1 MCMKNRLI
9 KEGRKWLTAMC
20 LLSMCG
26 LTYSCSDDYDLPDKK
41 PSWLGASIYDY
52 LVGEKNYTNTVR
64 LIQDLGYQEVLERT
78 GSKTLF
84 VADDDAFAEFY
95 QNNSW
100 GVKKYEDLT
109 TAMKNLLLGSS
120 MLDNAYLLEMMTNIS
135 SGSTI
140 AKNQCLRQTTSA
152 AATDSIPF
160 FAWDGGDIPQTYN
173 ENNDESEDTEVDYWK
188 RFRAQ
193 DKGGVW
199 LALDGT
205 TPLMTHFIAG
215 QMGETNIT
223 DADFET
229 LAGTKREPTDAHVYG
244 SKVVAQDQTC
254 LNGYVDKLDRV
265 LVSPAN
271 MAEMIRTSGKTSLFS
286 HLLDRFSAPFYSSS
300 LTSSHLQ
307 LTGIRDSVFEKHYY
321 SARSTGGNRLDK
333 DPYGAKIS
341 DYMVLDYDPG
351 WNQYYPEGQQLYT
364 DMGAMFVPSDE
375 VLEKYFLPGG
385 AGEFLMEAYAKKE
398 NTKENLLYNVDQ
410 IPLRIIQ
417 KFVQNLMKSSFIN
430 TVPSKYITIMND
442 AKDPM
447 FGNIEGG
454 VDGFRATIDTTLLA
468 NNGAVYVMNQVFA
481 PAAYAAVSAPALV
494 GKDMKIFNWAISAD
508 DSYITNPNSAPLNAF
523 FSYYLLAMS
532 SRFSFFIP
540 TDDALGTYYD
550 EVTCQWTQPRVL
562 SFYYSTRRADAA
574 APVKARAYKWDPVT
588 NEIGGSIPGSV
599 SASQINNRL
608 KDLLDSHIIVHS
620 DAESKTG
627 FGSLN
632 QYYVTKGGSAVK
644 ISNREDGSLSS
655 DFDQTQPGFYVQGG
669 LQIDN
674 DSLLTVTRTYDRREE
689 TTGYGNGM
697 TYIIDRPIQTTMKSV
712 YSVLEGEGETSPFYQ
727 FFNLCQIDAD
737 LLTRAGVADSV
748 KKQEDKDTEIEKYTV
763 FTSSQNGLTDNVRF
777 FNSFRYTVYVP
788 TNEAVLEAIGQ
799 GLPTWDQ
806 ISDVITNGEAEVQS
820 ATDAGMSE
828 EEILALTRKYKF
840 KAQAMITCLVNF
852 LKYHFQDNSVFA
864 DHNVVEATKYETA
877 CINDETNRYR
887 SVKISSTG
895 NGTLSVRSVY
905 STDANGNDVE
915 GPVRNVTS
923 DPALK
928 NIMTRDYTFNTKAKN
943 ATTIETS
950 SYAVVHQIDGVLNFK
965 QLNNGRYDT
974 DWATTTAARKFIAK
988 YRIRK

>member
-20 LLSMCG
+20 ILTMCG

-52 LVGEKNYTNTVR
+52 LVDQKNYTNTVR

-84 VADDDAFAEFY
+84 VADDDAFAKFY

-100 GVKKYEDLT
+100 GVHKYEDLT
-109 TAMKNLLLGSS
+109 RSQKSLLLSSS

-140 AKNQCLRQTTSA
+140 AKNQCLRQPTSA
-152 AATDSIPF
+152 SATDSIPF
-160 FAWDGGDIPQTYN
+160 FAWDGNDIPQTYN
-173 ENNDESEDTEVDYWK
+173 EDDESPDIDYWK
-188 RFRAQ
+188 RFRTQ
-193 DKGGVW
+193 DKGGIW
-199 LALDGT
+199 LALDGS
-205 TPLMTHFIAG
+205 TPLMLHFLAG
-215 QMGETNIT
+215 QMGENNIT
-223 DADFET
+223 DEDFET
-229 LAGTKREPTDAHVYG
+229 LVGSKREPTDAHIYG
-244 SKVVAQDQTC
+244 SKVIAQDQTC

-265 LVSPAN
+265 LLTPDN
-271 MAEMIRTSGKTSLFS
+271 MAEMIRTNGKTNIFS
-286 HLLDRFSAPFYSSS
+286 HMLDRFSAPFYNAS

-307 LTGIRDSVFEKHYY
+307 LTGIRDSVFSKRYFA
-321 SARSTGGNRLDK
+321 ARTSSGRLDR
-333 DPYGAKIS
+333 DPYGNTFQ
-341 DYMVLDYDPG
+341 YPLDYDPG
-351 WNQYYPEGQQLYT
+351 WNEYYPEGQQLYT

-398 NTKENLLYNVDQ
+398 NTAENLIYNIDQ
-410 IPLRIIQ
+410 IPLRIIC
-417 KFVQNLMKSSFIN
+417 KFVQNLMKTSFIN

-447 FGNIEGG
+447 FGTVEGG
-454 VDGFRATIDTTLLA
+454 VEGFRATIDTTLLA
-468 NNGAVYVMNQVFA
+468 NNGAVYIMNQVFA

-550 EVTCQWTQPRVL
+550 EVTAQKQQPRML
-562 SFYYSTRRADAA
+562 SFYYSTRRQDASN
-574 APVKARAYKWDPVT
+574 PVKARSYRWDPAT
-588 NEIGGSIPGSV
+588 NEIGSAIPGSV
-599 SASQINNRL
+599 QASEINNRL

-620 DAESKTG
+620 DAEAKTG

-644 ISNREDGSLSS
+644 ISNQSDYSLSS
-655 DFDQTQPGFYVQGG
+655 DFDQTKTGFHVQGG
-669 LQIDN
+669 FQIDN
-674 DSLLTVTRTYDRREE
+674 DTVCTVLRTYDRRQE

-697 TYIIDRPIQTTMKSV
+697 TYVIDKPIQTTMKSV
-712 YSVLEGEGETSPFYQ
+712 YSVLQGEGETSPFYQ
-727 FFNLCQIDAD
+727 FFNLCQVDAN
-737 LLTRAGVADSV
+737 LLERAGVADSV
-748 KKQEDKDTEIEKYTV
+748 KKVEDKDTEIQKYTI

-788 TNEAVLEAIGQ
+788 TNEAVLDAIDH
-799 GLPTWDQ
+799 GLPTWDE
-806 ISDVITNGEAEVQS
+806 ISEVITNGENEVQA
-820 ATDAGMSE
+820 ATDAGKSE
-828 EEILALTRKYKF
+828 EEILGITRAYKI

-852 LKYHFQDNSVFA
+852 LKYHFQDNSIFA
-864 DHNVVEATKYETA
+864 DRNAIEPTKYETA
-877 CINDETNRYR
+877 CINNATNRYR
-887 SVKISSTG
+887 SVKVSSTG
-895 NGTLSVRSVY
+895 NGTLNVRSVY
-905 STDANGNDVE
+905 STDAAGNDVE
-915 GPVRNVTS
+915 GPVRKVT
-923 DPALK
+923 DDATLK
-928 NIMTRDYTFNTKAKN
+928 NIMTRDYTFNAQARN

-965 QLNNGRYDT
+965 QLTNDRYDS
-974 DWATTTAARKFIAK
+974 DWATTGSARRFIAK

>member
-20 LLSMCG
+20 ILTMCG

-52 LVGEKNYTNTVR
+52 LVDQKNYTNTVR

-84 VADDDAFAEFY
+84 VADDDAFAKFY

-100 GVKKYEDLT
+100 GVHKYEDLT
-109 TAMKNLLLGSS
+109 RSQKSLLLSSS

-140 AKNQCLRQTTSA
+140 AKNQCLRQPTSA
-152 AATDSIPF
+152 SATDSIPF
-160 FAWDGGDIPQTYN
+160 FAWDGNDIPQTFN
-173 ENNDESEDTEVDYWK
+173 EDEESPDIDYWK
-188 RFRAQ
+188 RFRTQ
-193 DKGGVW
+193 DKGGIW
-199 LALDGT
+199 LALDGS
-205 TPLMTHFIAG
+205 TPLMLHFLAG
-215 QMGETNIT
+215 QMGESNIT
-223 DADFET
+223 DEDFET
-229 LAGTKREPTDAHVYG
+229 LVGSTREPTDAHIYG
-244 SKVVAQDQTC
+244 SKVIAQDQTC

-265 LVSPAN
+265 LLTPDN
-271 MAEMIRTSGKTSLFS
+271 MAEMIRTNGKTNIFS
-286 HLLDRFSAPFYSSS
+286 HMLDRFSAPFYNAS

-307 LTGIRDSVFEKHYY
+307 LTGIRDSVFSKRYFA
-321 SARSTGGNRLDK
+321 ARTSSGRLDR
-333 DPYGAKIS
+333 DPYGNTFQ
-341 DYMVLDYDPG
+341 YPLDYDPG
-351 WNQYYPEGQQLYT
+351 WNEYYPEGQQLYT

-398 NTKENLLYNVDQ
+398 NTAENLIYNIDQ
-410 IPLRIIQ
+410 IPLRIIC
-417 KFVQNLMKSSFIN
+417 KFVQNLMKTSFIN

-447 FGNIEGG
+447 FGTVEGG
-454 VDGFRATIDTTLLA
+454 VEGFRATIDTTLLA
-468 NNGAVYVMNQVFA
+468 NNGAVYIMNQVFA

-550 EVTCQWTQPRVL
+550 EVTAQKQQPRML
-562 SFYYSTRRADAA
+562 SFYYSTRRQDAS
-574 APVKARAYKWDPVT
+574 APVKARSYRWDPAT
-588 NEIGGSIPGSV
+588 NEIGSAIPGSV
-599 SASQINNRL
+599 QASEINNRL

-620 DAESKTG
+620 DAEAKTG

-644 ISNREDGSLSS
+644 ISNQSDYSLSS
-655 DFDQTQPGFYVQGG
+655 DFDQTKTGFHVQGG
-669 LQIDN
+669 FQIDN
-674 DSLLTVTRTYDRREE
+674 DTVCTVLRTYDRRQE

-697 TYIIDRPIQTTMKSV
+697 TYVIDKPIQTTMKSV
-712 YSVLEGEGETSPFYQ
+712 YSVLQGEGETSPFYQ
-727 FFNLCQIDAD
+727 FFNLCQVDAN
-737 LLTRAGVADSV
+737 LLERAGVADSV
-748 KKQEDKDTEIEKYTV
+748 KKVEDKDTEIQKYTI

-788 TNEAVLEAIGQ
+788 TNEAVLDAIDH
-799 GLPTWDQ
+799 GLPTWEE
-806 ISDVITNGEAEVQS
+806 ISEVITNGENEVQA
-820 ATDAGMSE
+820 ATDAGKSE
-828 EEILALTRKYKF
+828 EEILAITRAYKI

-852 LKYHFQDNSVFA
+852 LKYHFQDNSIFA
-864 DHNVVEATKYETA
+864 DRNAIEPTKYETA
-877 CINDETNRYR
+877 CINNATNRYR
-887 SVKISSTG
+887 SVKVSSTG
-895 NGTLSVRSVY
+895 NGTLNVRSVY
-905 STDANGNDVE
+905 STDAAGNDVE
-915 GPVRNVTS
+915 GPVRKVT
-923 DPALK
+923 DDATLK
-928 NIMTRDYTFNTKAKN
+928 NIMTRDYTFNAQARN

-965 QLNNGRYDT
+965 QLTNDRYDS
-974 DWATTTAARKFIAK
+974 DWATTGSARRFIAK

>member
-1 MCMKNRLI
+1 
-9 KEGRKWLTAMC
+9 
-20 LLSMCG
+20 
-26 LTYSCSDDYDLPDKK
+26 
-41 PSWLGASIYDY
+41 
-52 LVGEKNYTNTVR
+52 
-64 LIQDLGYQEVLERT
+64 
-78 GSKTLF
+78 
-84 VADDDAFAEFY
+84 
-95 QNNSW
+95 
-100 GVKKYEDLT
+100 
-109 TAMKNLLLGSS
+109 
-120 MLDNAYLLEMMTNIS
+120 MMTNIS

-173 ENNDESEDTEVDYWK
+173 ENSDESEDTEVDYWK

-923 DPALK
+923 DPTLK

>member
-20 LLSMCG
+20 ILTMCG

-52 LVGEKNYTNTVR
+52 LVDQKNYTNTVR

-84 VADDDAFAEFY
+84 VADDDAFAKFY

-100 GVKKYEDLT
+100 GVHKYEDLT
-109 TAMKNLLLGSS
+109 RSQKSLLLSSS

-140 AKNQCLRQTTSA
+140 AKNQCLRQPTSA
-152 AATDSIPF
+152 SATDSIPF
-160 FAWDGGDIPQTYN
+160 FAWDGNDIPQTYN
-173 ENNDESEDTEVDYWK
+173 EDDESPDIDYWK
-188 RFRAQ
+188 RFRTQ
-193 DKGGVW
+193 DKGGIW
-199 LALDGT
+199 LALDGS
-205 TPLMTHFIAG
+205 TPLMLHFLAG
-215 QMGETNIT
+215 QMGENNIT
-223 DADFET
+223 DEDFET
-229 LAGTKREPTDAHVYG
+229 LVGSKREPTDAHIYG
-244 SKVVAQDQTC
+244 SKVIAQDQTC

-265 LVSPAN
+265 LLTPDN
-271 MAEMIRTSGKTSLFS
+271 MAEMIRTNGKTNIFS
-286 HLLDRFSAPFYSSS
+286 HMLDRFSAPFYNAS

-307 LTGIRDSVFEKHYY
+307 LTGIRDSVFSKRYFA
-321 SARSTGGNRLDK
+321 ARTSSGRLDR
-333 DPYGAKIS
+333 DPYGNTFQ
-341 DYMVLDYDPG
+341 YPLDYDPG
-351 WNQYYPEGQQLYT
+351 WNEYYPEGQQLYT

-398 NTKENLLYNVDQ
+398 NTAENLIYNIDQ
-410 IPLRIIQ
+410 IPLRIIC
-417 KFVQNLMKSSFIN
+417 KFVQNLMKTSFIN

-447 FGNIEGG
+447 FGTVEGG
-454 VDGFRATIDTTLLA
+454 VEGFRATIDTTLLA
-468 NNGAVYVMNQVFA
+468 NNGAVYIMNQVFA

-550 EVTCQWTQPRVL
+550 EVTAQKQQPRML
-562 SFYYSTRRADAA
+562 SFYYSTRRQDAS
-574 APVKARAYKWDPVT
+574 APVKARSYRWDPAT
-588 NEIGGSIPGSV
+588 NEIGSAIPGSV
-599 SASQINNRL
+599 QASEINNRL

-620 DAESKTG
+620 DAEAKTG

-644 ISNREDGSLSS
+644 ISNQSDYSLSS
-655 DFDQTQPGFYVQGG
+655 DFDQTKTGFHVQGG
-669 LQIDN
+669 FQIDN
-674 DSLLTVTRTYDRREE
+674 DTVCTVLRTYDRRQE

-697 TYIIDRPIQTTMKSV
+697 TYVIDKPIQTTMKSV
-712 YSVLEGEGETSPFYQ
+712 YSVLQGEGETSPFYQ
-727 FFNLCQIDAD
+727 FFNLCQVDAN
-737 LLTRAGVADSV
+737 LLERAGVADSV
-748 KKQEDKDTEIEKYTV
+748 KKVEDKDTEIQKYTI

-788 TNEAVLEAIGQ
+788 TNEAVLDAIDH
-799 GLPTWDQ
+799 GLPTWDE
-806 ISDVITNGEAEVQS
+806 ISEVITNGENEVQA
-820 ATDAGMSE
+820 ATDAGKSE
-828 EEILALTRKYKF
+828 EEILAITRAYKI

-852 LKYHFQDNSVFA
+852 LKYHFQDNSIFA
-864 DHNVVEATKYETA
+864 DRNAIEPTKYETA
-877 CINDETNRYR
+877 CINNATNRYR
-887 SVKISSTG
+887 SVKVSSTG
-895 NGTLSVRSVY
+895 NGTLNVRSVY
-905 STDANGNDVE
+905 STDAAGNDVE
-915 GPVRNVTS
+915 GPVRKVT
-923 DPALK
+923 DDATLK
-928 NIMTRDYTFNTKAKN
+928 NIMTRDYTFNAQARN

-965 QLNNGRYDT
+965 QLTNDRYDS
-974 DWATTTAARKFIAK
+974 DWATTGSARRFIAK

>member
-20 LLSMCG
+20 ILTMCG

-52 LVGEKNYTNTVR
+52 LVDQKNYTNTVR

-84 VADDDAFAEFY
+84 VADDDAFAKFY

-100 GVKKYEDLT
+100 GVHKYEDLT
-109 TAMKNLLLGSS
+109 RSQKSLLLSSS

-140 AKNQCLRQTTSA
+140 AKNQCLRQPTSA
-152 AATDSIPF
+152 SATDSIPF
-160 FAWDGGDIPQTYN
+160 FAWDGNDIPQTYN
-173 ENNDESEDTEVDYWK
+173 EDEESPDIDYWK
-188 RFRAQ
+188 RFRTQ
-193 DKGGVW
+193 DKGGIW
-199 LALDGT
+199 LALDGS
-205 TPLMTHFIAG
+205 TPLMLHFLAG
-215 QMGETNIT
+215 QMGENNIT
-223 DADFET
+223 DEDFET
-229 LAGTKREPTDAHVYG
+229 LVGSKREPTDAHIYG
-244 SKVVAQDQTC
+244 SKVIAQDQTC

-265 LVSPAN
+265 LLTPDN
-271 MAEMIRTSGKTSLFS
+271 MAEMIRTNGKTNIFS
-286 HLLDRFSAPFYSSS
+286 HMLDRFSAPFYNAS

-307 LTGIRDSVFEKHYY
+307 LTGIRDSVFSKRYFA
-321 SARSTGGNRLDK
+321 ARTSSGRLDR
-333 DPYGAKIS
+333 DPYGNTFQ
-341 DYMVLDYDPG
+341 YPLDYDPG
-351 WNQYYPEGQQLYT
+351 WNEYYPEGQQLYT

-398 NTKENLLYNVDQ
+398 NTAENLIYNIDQ
-410 IPLRIIQ
+410 IPLRIIC
-417 KFVQNLMKSSFIN
+417 KFVQNLMKTSFIN

-447 FGNIEGG
+447 FGTVEGG
-454 VDGFRATIDTTLLA
+454 VEGFRATIDTTLLA
-468 NNGAVYVMNQVFA
+468 NNGAVYIMNQVFA

-550 EVTCQWTQPRVL
+550 EVTAQKQQPRML
-562 SFYYSTRRADAA
+562 SFYYSTRRQDAS
-574 APVKARAYKWDPVT
+574 APVKARSYRWDPAT
-588 NEIGGSIPGSV
+588 NEIGSAIPSSV
-599 SASQINNRL
+599 QASEINNRL

-620 DAESKTG
+620 DAEAKTG

-644 ISNREDGSLSS
+644 ISNQSDYSLSS
-655 DFDQTQPGFYVQGG
+655 DFDQTKTGFHVQGG
-669 LQIDN
+669 FQIDN
-674 DSLLTVTRTYDRREE
+674 DTVCTVLRTYDRRQE

-697 TYIIDRPIQTTMKSV
+697 TYVIDKPIQTTMKSV
-712 YSVLEGEGETSPFYQ
+712 YSVLQGEGETSPFYQ
-727 FFNLCQIDAD
+727 FFNLCQVDAN
-737 LLTRAGVADSV
+737 LLERAGVADSV
-748 KKQEDKDTEIEKYTV
+748 KKVEDKDTEIQKYTI

-788 TNEAVLEAIGQ
+788 TNEAVLDAIDH
-799 GLPTWDQ
+799 GLPTWEE
-806 ISDVITNGEAEVQS
+806 ISEVITNGENEVQA
-820 ATDAGMSE
+820 ATDAGKSE
-828 EEILALTRKYKF
+828 EEILAITRAYKI

-852 LKYHFQDNSVFA
+852 LKYHFQDNSIFA
-864 DHNVVEATKYETA
+864 DRNAIEPTKYETA
-877 CINDETNRYR
+877 CINNATNRYR
-887 SVKISSTG
+887 SVKVSSTG
-895 NGTLSVRSVY
+895 NGTLNVRSVY
-905 STDANGNDVE
+905 STDAAGNDVE
-915 GPVRNVTS
+915 GPVRKVT
-923 DPALK
+923 DDATLK
-928 NIMTRDYTFNTKAKN
+928 NIMTRDYTFNAQARN

-965 QLNNGRYDT
+965 QLTNDRYDS
-974 DWATTTAARKFIAK
+974 DWATTGSARRFIAK